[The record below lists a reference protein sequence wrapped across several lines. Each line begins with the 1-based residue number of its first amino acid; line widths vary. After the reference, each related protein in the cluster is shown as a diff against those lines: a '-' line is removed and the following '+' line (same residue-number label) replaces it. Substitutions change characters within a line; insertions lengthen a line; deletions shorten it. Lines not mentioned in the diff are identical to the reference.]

1 MRTRAGYAEPTEW
14 AEWAIYALVQCGA
27 CWAWLQV
34 VPDKRF
40 KSAALCRA
48 LLEVW
53 LGERAVIPDARA
65 SFAQGVAQLIETDE
79 TARAEWKPGGRGTD
93 KP

>member
-1 MRTRAGYAEPTEW
+1 MRQTPCCEHA
-14 AEWAIYALVQCGA
+14 
-27 CWAWLQV
+27 AWPQV

-40 KSAALCRA
+40 KSAALSRA

-65 SFAQGVAQLIETDE
+65 AFAEGVARLVDADE
-79 TARAEWKPGGRGTD
+79 TARAEWKPGGRGTN